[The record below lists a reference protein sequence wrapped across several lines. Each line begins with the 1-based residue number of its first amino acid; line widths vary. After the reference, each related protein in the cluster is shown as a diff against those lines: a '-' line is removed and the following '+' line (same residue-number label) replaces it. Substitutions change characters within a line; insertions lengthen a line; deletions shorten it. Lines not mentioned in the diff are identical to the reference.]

1 MVRIS
6 QGVHSDEDA
15 MALAGLP
22 DGWIWCRAAG
32 WYYASR
38 PDGRFPA
45 TEYKA
50 LGPFLSIGEMALA
63 VDAED
68 RRTRTE
74 GDRRD

>member
-1 MVRIS
+1 MVSVQR
-6 QGVHSDEDA
+6 GVHSDEDA
-15 MALAGLP
+15 RALSSLP
-22 DGWIWCRAAG
+22 SGWVACCAAG
-32 WYYASR
+32 WWFASR

-50 LGPFLSIGEMALA
+50 LGPFLSIEEMTTA

-74 GDRRD
+74 GDPRD